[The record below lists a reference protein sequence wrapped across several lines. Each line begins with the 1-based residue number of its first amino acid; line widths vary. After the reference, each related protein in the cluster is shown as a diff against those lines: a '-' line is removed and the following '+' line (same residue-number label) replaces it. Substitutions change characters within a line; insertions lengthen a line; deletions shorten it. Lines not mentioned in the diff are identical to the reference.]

1 VEAGK
6 PSLFLTFDDE
16 FNSLSLNTGTP
27 ATAGNVWKTTF
38 YGGDR
43 TLPRNQELEV
53 YVDPDYKGTSTTAL
67 GLNPFSDQNGIL
79 SISARPATAAA
90 LPYLGGYAYTSGLLT
105 TQSSFSQTYGYFE
118 VRAQVPKGQGLWP
131 GFWLLSADGI
141 WPPEI
146 DVLEQIGSGNTYN
159 SNGIFSTVAGATVVH
174 GTFLG
179 TDLSQGFHTYGM
191 AWTPQTITFYVD
203 GQQTFQTATPAD
215 MNKPMYMLL
224 NLAVGGTWPG
234 SPDGTTNWSTAD
246 YKIDYVRAY
255 SYDPTSIAAPVVTLS
270 NAVNPADLTS
280 SFIAPATGPSTA
292 AIYSAQQMN
301 IAGVVS
307 PTTVSVS
314 YDANNALTV
323 TNKGAWNA
331 VKNAT
336 VKESANGAVT
346 VNNFVDAEIT
356 MGNGDSTVTVT
367 GAKRGAITVG
377 NGNDRISVTAQSND
391 TTQNL
396 MKITAGDGN
405 NHISFTGAMAAVAVT
420 AGNGNNQVTIG
431 GQANGTVKTGAG
443 SDDLVDQST
452 GALSLTG
459 GGGSDLF
466 EFFAGAHA
474 TVTDFQAGQDSIV
487 LHGVSPGQVQVSNSA
502 GSTLIALGGGAQIQL
517 AGVALSAGSLNIVY
531 A

>member
-1 VEAGK
+1 M
-6 PSLFLTFDDE
+6 
-16 FNSLSLNTGTP
+16 
-27 ATAGNVWKTTF
+27 
-38 YGGDR
+38 
-43 TLPRNQELEV
+43 
-53 YVDPDYKGTSTTAL
+53 
-67 GLNPFSDQNGIL
+67 
-79 SISARPATAAA
+79 SISARPASAAA
-90 LPYLGGYAYTSGLLT
+90 SPYLGGFSYTSGLLT
-105 TQSSFSQTYGYFE
+105 TQNSFSQTYGYFE
-118 VRAQVPKGQGLWP
+118 VRAQVPAGKGLWP
-131 GFWLLSADGI
+131 AFWLLAADGI
-141 WPPEI
+141 WPPEL
-146 DVLEQIGSGNTYN
+146 DVLEQIGSSNTYN
-159 SNGIFSTVAGATVVH
+159 SNGVYSKLAGAQVH

-203 GQQTFQTATPAD
+203 GQQTYQTATPAD

-255 SYDPTSIAAPVVTLS
+255 SYDPASIAAPVVTLS
-270 NAVNPADLTS
+270 NAMNPADLSS
-280 SFIAPATGPSTA
+280 SFAAPPTGPGTA
-292 AIYSAQQMN
+292 AVYSAQQMN
-301 IAGVVS
+301 IGGVVS
-307 PTTVSVS
+307 PTTVSVA

-336 VKESANGAVT
+336 VKSTVNGDIT

-356 MGNGDSTVTVT
+356 LGNGNSAVTVT

-377 NGNDRISVTAQSND
+377 NGDDRISVTAQSND

-396 MKITAGDGN
+396 MKLTAGDGN
-405 NHISFTGAMAAVAVT
+405 NRISFSGAMAAVAVT

-431 GQANGTVKTGAG
+431 GQATGTVKTGTG
-443 SDDLVDQST
+443 NDDLVDSST
-452 GALSLTG
+452 GKVTLTG
-459 GGGSDLF
+459 GGGSDVF

-474 TVTDFQAGQDSIV
+474 TVTDFQAGQDSIL

-502 GSTLIALGGGAQIQL
+502 GSTLIALGGGATIQL
-517 AGVALSAGSLNIVY
+517 AGVALSAQSLNIVY